1 MVLPGI
7 SYAGE
12 NDSVKRMD
20 GVSVKSLASSADPAV
35 KSSKNES
42 GLTSLIV
49 AVELNA
55 LKKGDFYIYRNEFGD
70 YLLKV
75 SDLNA
80 MGLDEIK
87 GLVTSIG
94 GQNYLAIKSIQGF
107 DVGFEEK
114 TLTLKI
120 AASPVLFKKTI
131 IDLSSQRRKN
141 VLRPENNSAF
151 VNYRL
156 GYSNMDSSL
165 ETYNFSTE
173 IGARLSNN
181 LLLSN
186 FSHTRTETGTS
197 SVRLMS
203 SLTRDWRDDLTRLTI
218 GDFFSFSG
226 DLGSTMNLGGLSLS
240 KRYAIDPY
248 FIQRPTA
255 DLAGVVSTA
264 SEADIYLDGVHLRNV
279 KLNPGGFELQNLNY
293 YGGARDVR
301 VVIKDTFGRE
311 QVINQD
317 YYFTNAILGQGLH
330 EYSYN
335 IGVARQNFGFESN
348 RYNHI
353 GTSAFH
359 RYGISDDL
367 TLGFRAE
374 SLASV
379 FNAGPQVFWR
389 PGGGGVFNA
398 GLSSSHAPGLGSGT
412 ASQLGYSY
420 QQGNFNSRVLWR
432 HFQQDYLTATDTSVV
447 AQPKTNLSAG
457 LSYGTR
463 TIGFFGI
470 DHTVNVQHNGN
481 ERRSTSLTYNKSLF
495 NQLSLFAT
503 LAHVVMQ
510 TSSSDNT
517 DNNLF
522 VGLSYF
528 FKNNTSLRLSHQEN
542 ADTYTDTAQFTK
554 NTPVGEGWGF
564 RVRDDNIRS
573 ATQQTNLLDSYLQIN
588 AQPAIISA
596 SYQAAGGKESYQA
609 SVAGALAYVDGS
621 VGVSR
626 PIYDSFGLVKT
637 GGLKGVQ
644 VLHNN
649 QPIGNTNED
658 GELFIPNL
666 GSYLDNQ
673 ISINDTDIP
682 IDYSLRSRE
691 VYVSPG
697 WRSGAAIK
705 FDIRRIQAV
714 AGKLS
719 IKYGDAKAP
728 LVYSEVALFADAESK
743 QTLVLLTGKNGEFY
757 IEDIKPGLY
766 NGSAAIAGKV
776 CKFSFRVPQTNE
788 SFITLEETICE

>member
-226 DLGSTMNLGGLSLS
+226 DLGSTMNLGGLE
-240 KRYAIDPY
+240 
-248 FIQRPTA
+248 FIQ
-255 DLAGVVSTA
+255 
-264 SEADIYLDGVHLRNV
+264 
-279 KLNPGGFELQNLNY
+279 
-293 YGGARDVR
+293 
-301 VVIKDTFGRE
+301 
-311 QVINQD
+311 
-317 YYFTNAILGQGLH
+317 
-330 EYSYN
+330 
-335 IGVARQNFGFESN
+335 
-348 RYNHI
+348 
-353 GTSAFH
+353 
-359 RYGISDDL
+359 
-367 TLGFRAE
+367 
-374 SLASV
+374 
-379 FNAGPQVFWR
+379 
-389 PGGGGVFNA
+389 
-398 GLSSSHAPGLGSGT
+398 
-412 ASQLGYSY
+412 
-420 QQGNFNSRVLWR
+420 
-432 HFQQDYLTATDTSVV
+432 
-447 AQPKTNLSAG
+447 
-457 LSYGTR
+457 
-463 TIGFFGI
+463 TIC
-470 DHTVNVQHNGN
+470 D
-481 ERRSTSLTYNKSLF
+481 RSLF
-495 NQLSLFAT
+495 
-503 LAHVVMQ
+503 
-510 TSSSDNT
+510 
-517 DNNLF
+517 
-522 VGLSYF
+522 
-528 FKNNTSLRLSHQEN
+528 
-542 ADTYTDTAQFTK
+542 YT
-554 NTPVGEGWGF
+554 
-564 RVRDDNIRS
+564 
-573 ATQQTNLLDSYLQIN
+573 
-588 AQPAIISA
+588 
-596 SYQAAGGKESYQA
+596 AA
-609 SVAGALAYVDGS
+609 
-621 VGVSR
+621 
-626 PIYDSFGLVKT
+626 
-637 GGLKGVQ
+637 
-644 VLHNN
+644 
-649 QPIGNTNED
+649 
-658 GELFIPNL
+658 
-666 GSYLDNQ
+666 
-673 ISINDTDIP
+673 
-682 IDYSLRSRE
+682 
-691 VYVSPG
+691 
-697 WRSGAAIK
+697 
-705 FDIRRIQAV
+705 
-714 AGKLS
+714 
-719 IKYGDAKAP
+719 
-728 LVYSEVALFADAESK
+728 
-743 QTLVLLTGKNGEFY
+743 NG
-757 IEDIKPGLY
+757 
-766 NGSAAIAGKV
+766 
-776 CKFSFRVPQTNE
+776 
-788 SFITLEETICE
+788 